1 MSKKLVLGGVVVVT
15 LKLGRRVGVAGVERK
30 VEAATQL
37 LEGAGLGGVRVE
49 WLFGNSRN
57 ERTIIAVKT

>member
-1 MSKKLVLGGVVVVT
+1 MVVVT

-30 VEAATQL
+30 VAAATQL
-37 LEGAGLGGVRVE
+37 LEGAGLAGVRVE